1 MPNKSYV
8 KGYRF
13 EAAVKAVLGLLGECT
28 RAFMSGAYTGACD
41 LKWLWQNRFWGVS
54 CKIKKDGYKTIYDEL
69 EKDDTDLIVFRSDR
83 KPAIIALYLHDLPEF
98 LGEEHEA
105 SQYLPNGTEG

>member
-1 MPNKSYV
+1 MSHPSYA

-13 EAAVKAVLGLLGECT
+13 EKAVQTVLNLIGDCT
-28 RAFMSGAYTGACD
+28 RTFMSGAYTGAKD
-41 LKWLWQNRFWGVS
+41 LEWWWQNRKWGVS

-98 LGEEHEA
+98 LGEKVE
-105 SQYLPNGTEG
+105 P